1 MAIMETFKGLNILAL
16 PCDVVDGVR
25 GPSSIEGDRQ
35 EMVSEGPASMT
46 GQVQVYDFMT
56 SWWEAQVSFAPM
68 ARLSYDAWT
77 AFIGECRGPLDAFM
91 IGDRTAAIPKG
102 QAEGVPVVAGSAQT
116 GYSLATRGWAPSTFG
131 QLMVGDFIQVGYRLY
146 HVLDLVN
153 SDGSGHATLKIWPN
167 LRDLPAD
174 GTSIKL
180 TACKGLFRLKNSSG
194 NKASVN
200 VGLYGCAGFAIR
212 EAF

>member
-1 MAIMETFKGLNILAL
+1 MSIVATFNGLNIVGL
-16 PCDVVDGVR
+16 PSDVLDGVR
-25 GPSSIEGDRQ
+25 GPSSIEWDRQ
-35 EMVSEGPASMT
+35 EMVSEGPPSMT
-46 GQVQVYDFMT
+46 GQVQVYDFMN

-77 AFIGECRGPLDAFM
+77 AFIGECRGPMNAFM
-91 IGDRTAAIPKG
+91 IGDPKAAIPKG
-102 QAEGVPVVAGSAQT
+102 QAEGVPVVAGAAQT
-116 GYSLATRGWAPSTFG
+116 GYSLITRGWAASTFG
-131 QLMVGDFIQVGYRLY
+131 QLMVGDFIQIGYRLY
-146 HVLDLVN
+146 HVLGQVN
-153 SDGSGHATLKIWPN
+153 SDSSGNATLKIWPN

-180 TACKGLFRLKNSSG
+180 NTCKGLFRLKNASG